1 MKKIISV
8 LLIVCCLVPAIT
20 SCSSEKKESEFYDLV
35 SATQELLDI
44 VADDIYSCWYDYI
57 YEDEYSSVD
66 SALRYAMI
74 INYDNIETIKSN
86 NEEIMSLYKEIKEG
100 KLSAEVKDVM
110 QAYNKY
116 YSFVIEVSGSF
127 KTYSANKETIKKEL
141 STALKNLLFEL

>member
-8 LLIVCCLVPAIT
+8 LLIVCCLVPTIT